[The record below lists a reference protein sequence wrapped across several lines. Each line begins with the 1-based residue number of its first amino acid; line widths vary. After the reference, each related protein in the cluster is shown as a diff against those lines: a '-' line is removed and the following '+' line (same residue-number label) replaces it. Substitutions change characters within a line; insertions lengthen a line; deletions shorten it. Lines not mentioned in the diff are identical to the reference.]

1 MSILA
6 AGQDAKRQQFSSL
19 AGANAYRSW
28 IYAAA
33 NLNAV
38 AVASTPLRLYVRTRP
53 SGDKLWKTARV
64 SRRTK
69 AYLAGDRA
77 HAPSMYT
84 LRKAAEYGDEYEVVT
99 DQHPI
104 LELLSKV
111 NPYQNGYDAT
121 VLRVLYTE
129 LTGNAYLHPVIDQ
142 VTNRPVEL
150 WTMPSQY
157 VEVIPGKEKFIDG
170 YLYGATR
177 EQRKFFAPDE
187 VIHFKRPNPADLYY
201 GIGKVEAAWGAAQMN
216 AASHEMD
223 LAFFENK
230 ARPDYLLSVK
240 ADASPEEL
248 ERLEVQIDEKLRG
261 SRRTGRFLTAT
272 ADIDLKPLSFPPKDL
287 AGRETIVEEIAA
299 VFGVPVSMLKAND
312 PNLASAQ
319 SGYQMWREAT
329 ILPMLRM
336 DEEVLNQNLIP
347 LFGLEDDAFLAYD
360 SPVIE
365 DRRLE
370 LEERRTAVAGGWRT
384 ANEARKEEGREAI
397 DDPNAERL
405 LINGQPLGGQQTA
418 AAIGGALPFVDGG
431 EGKLPSPTSEVS
443 SSSSDVLQ
451 APAGQPV
458 ANTALNGAQIS
469 SLVTL
474 AAQAQTGELPLD
486 SARAIAAAA
495 FPSISQTVINSI
507 FDPIVPASAPATLPK
522 TGKASEVNPVAQT
535 ESEQPGAVHVW
546 GVDPEQK
553 DAMSDCVSSKIPDL
567 ISRGHP
573 QAQAI
578 AIAYSMCESGKSAE
592 AVIAELGIEKKD
604 ALSDCVSA
612 KISKLVG
619 EGYPQDQAI
628 AIAYSMCSEGKS
640 QDEATAEIQSK
651 AISDIDTKPPQ
662 IVADNAQRALDVRE
676 TMPDSMRG
684 MTPVGIARAR
694 DLANRVNLSEDTIR
708 RMVAYFDRH
717 EVDKQGNT
725 WDEQGKGWQAW
736 YGWGGDEGRAWANRK
751 LREFDAQRETKSL
764 RAKLFEF
771 DMADMVDLCVETKD
785 CGTGAGG
792 FQEGNSCGGASGGS
806 SGSSKPSSSRSKP
819 SAAAGKPP
827 ADGLSEPKKHDIAI
841 PVNPRRMTV
850 DQFDSALSALGYE
863 SVKTRVENPNS
874 RTDRT
879 VYHTVKD
886 RNGNTAE
893 VNQDDL
899 VATIYANSSDPKLAA
914 VKPARRRKKSCGCGC
929 SGEISQKSMWKDYSD
944 PPIRTKATRKDTERK
959 YEAATKDEDA
969 IGAAVDKVLE
979 RQIKETIKAL
989 NSSDVPTQDLTVK
1002 VELMLRS
1009 AKWDRQIVEAMRP
1022 YLQAALQRGLIVG
1035 TETVKKLAV
1044 AIPDFNPPQPQLEAY
1059 TQSESVRLARGA
1071 ARGVN
1076 KYTAVRVTEIIGTG
1090 VLDGLT
1096 IPEIASKVQDWAVAE
1111 EDGVRATRRR
1121 ALTIARTESQRATRS
1136 AEVEAWKSSGLVEG
1150 KTWLLAPDPCE
1161 FCEAAS
1167 KAFSADAVGIEDAFY
1182 EKGHTLT
1189 GADGGTMVLDYE
1201 SIQGPPLHPNCRCS
1215 LQPKLM
1221 DGYEQIAQE
1230 AEQEIIAQQQALLAA
1245 QGEA

>member
-1 MSILA
+1 MKAAFTTSRWQSSSMSVLA

-38 AVASTPLRLYVRTRP
+38 AVASTPLRLYVRNRP
-53 SGDKLWKTARV
+53 HGDKLWTTAGV

-69 AYLAGDRA
+69 AYLAGDRS
-77 HAPSMYT
+77 HAPSMYA
-84 LRKAAEYGDEYEVVT
+84 LRKAAEFGDEYEVVN
-99 DQHPI
+99 DRHPI
-104 LELLSKV
+104 IELLSKV

-157 VEVIPGKEKFIDG
+157 VEIVPGKEKFIDG

-177 EQRKFFAPDE
+177 EQRKSFAPDE
-187 VIHFKRPNPADLYY
+187 VIHFKRPNPSDLYY

-216 AASHEMD
+216 AASHDMD

-336 DEEVLNQNLIP
+336 DEEVLNQNLLP
-347 LFGLEDDAFLAYD
+347 MFGIEDDAFLAYD

-384 ANEARKEEGREAI
+384 PNEARKEEGREPI
-397 DDPNAERL
+397 DDPRADDL
-405 LINGQPLGGQQTA
+405 LVNGNPLGGQA
-418 AAIGGALPFVDGG
+418 AHSGGNAVPSLDVEPAV
-431 EGKLPSPTSEVS
+431 LPSPIDPKPAMPVPAAVIG
-443 SSSSDVLQ
+443 SD
-451 APAGQPV
+451 QPV

-474 AAQAQTGELPLD
+474 ATQAQSGELPLD

-495 FPSISQTVINSI
+495 FPSIDQIVIDGI
-507 FDPIVPASAPATLPK
+507 FAPIVPKPIGSAVGTDSRSGSSSK
-522 TGKASEVNPVAQT
+522 SDSQ
-535 ESEQPGAVHVW
+535 QPNAVHVW
-546 GVDPEQK
+546 GV
-553 DAMSDCVSSKIPDL
+553 
-567 ISRGHP
+567 
-573 QAQAI
+573 
-578 AIAYSMCESGKSAE
+578 ESE
-592 AVIAELGIEKKD
+592 
-604 ALSDCVSA
+604 
-612 KISKLVG
+612 
-619 EGYPQDQAI
+619 
-628 AIAYSMCSEGKS
+628 
-640 QDEATAEIQSK
+640 TK

-662 IVADNAQRALDVRE
+662 VVADNAQRALDVRE

-708 RMVAYFDRH
+708 RMVAFFDRH
-717 EVDKQGNT
+717 EIDKQGET

-736 YGWGGDEGRAWANRK
+736 YGWGGDEGRAWAARK
-751 LREFDAQRETKSL
+751 LREFDAMRDTKSM
-764 RAKLFEF
+764 RAKAFEL
-771 DMADMVDLCVETKD
+771 DMEELVDLCDTKD

-792 FQEGNSCGGASGGS
+792 FQEGNSCGGGSG
-806 SGSSKPSSSRSKP
+806 GSSKPSSSRSKP
-819 SAAAGKPP
+819 SASAGKAP
-827 ADGLSEPKKHDIAI
+827 ADGLSAPKAHDVKI
-841 PVNPRRMTV
+841 PANPRRMTV
-850 DQFDSALSALGYE
+850 DQFDSALSALGYQ

-874 RTDRT
+874 RTERT

-886 RNGNTAE
+886 RSGNTAE
-893 VNQDDL
+893 VSQDDL

-914 VKPARRRKKSCGCGC
+914 VKPVRRRKSSGCGCGC
-929 SGEISQKSMWKDYSD
+929 GCEGTVSQKAMWDEYTD
-944 PPIRTKATRKDTERK
+944 PPIRTKATRRDTERK
-959 YEAATKDEDA
+959 YEAATQDEEA

-979 RQIKETIKAL
+979 RQIKETLKAL
-989 NSSDVPTQDLTVK
+989 NASDAPTQDLTVK

-1009 AKWDRQIVEAMRP
+1009 SKWDRQIVDAMRP
-1022 YLQAALQRGLIVG
+1022 YLQEALQRGLIVG

-1044 AIPDFNPPQPQLEAY
+1044 AVPDFNPPQPQLEAY

-1076 KYTAVRVTEIIGTG
+1076 RYTVVRVSEIVGNG

-1096 IPEIASKVQDWAVAE
+1096 IPEIASKVQDWANAE

-1121 ALTIARTESQRATRS
+1121 ALMIARTESQRATRS
-1136 AEVEAWKSSGLVEG
+1136 AEVEAWRASGLVEG
-1150 KTWLLAPDPCE
+1150 KSWLLAPDPCE

-1167 KAFSADAVGIEDAFY
+1167 KAFSDEAIGLENAFFD
-1182 EKGHTLT
+1182 KGHELE
-1189 GADGGTMVLDYE
+1189 GEDGGTLVLDYE

-1221 DGYEQIAQE
+1221 DGYEQIALE
-1230 AEQEIIAQQQALLAA
+1230 AEQEAMAQQQALLAQ
-1245 QGEA
+1245 QGDGT

>member
-6 AGQDAKRQQFSSL
+6 AGQDTKRQQFSSL

-157 VEVIPGKEKFIDG
+157 VEIIPGKEKFIDG

-397 DDPNAERL
+397 DDPNADRL
-405 LINGQPLGGQQTA
+405 LINGQPLGGQ
-418 AAIGGALPFVDGG
+418 P
-431 EGKLPSPTSEVS
+431 
-443 SSSSDVLQ
+443 
-451 APAGQPV
+451 
-458 ANTALNGAQIS
+458 
-469 SLVTL
+469 
-474 AAQAQTGELPLD
+474 
-486 SARAIAAAA
+486 AAAA
-495 FPSISQTVINSI
+495 PVSLPSLGM
-507 FDPIVPASAPATLPK
+507 ASA
-522 TGKASEVNPVAQT
+522 VDPVAQT
-535 ESEQPGAVHVW
+535 ASEQPGAVHVW

-640 QDEATAEIQSK
+640 QDEVTAEIQSK

-736 YGWGGDEGRAWANRK
+736 FGWGGDEGRAWANRK
-751 LREFDAQRETKSL
+751 IREFDAQRETKSL

-819 SAAAGKPP
+819 SATAGKPP

-929 SGEISQKSMWKDYSD
+929 SGEISQKSMWEDYSD

-979 RQIKETIKAL
+979 RQIKETLKAL

-1044 AIPDFNPPQPQLEAY
+1044 AVPDFNPPQPQLEAY

-1167 KAFSADAVGIEDAFY
+1167 KAFSADAVGIEEAFY